1 MLPAEVPLVI
11 LGKIPMVAEMR
22 FGHHGH
28 CLLLDFSQL
37 GGRSQVMI

>member
-11 LGKIPMVAEMR
+11 LGKIPMVVAEMR

-37 GGRSQVMI
+37 G